1 MNEAVLRDEL
11 KKLQQENS
19 MLKESIIVLKK
30 IITVKNR
37 TINRMLDRYI
47 LQQK

>member
-37 TINRMLDRYI
+37 TINRMLDCYI

>member
-1 MNEAVLRDEL
+1 MNEAVLKNDLER
-11 KKLQQENS
+11 LQQENS
-19 MLKESIIVLKK
+19 ILKESIIVLKK
-30 IITVKNR
+30 TIAVKNR